1 MEWFDALNIQKIHR
15 EMNGLADKL
24 AVATSTLQP
33 LDEMISGNGK
43 MEINFRPSVPDN
55 IDHWQVFKDDEQLL
69 RFIHNLQEFEG
80 CKISYEK
87 EGKKYQECEDNVGNH
102 ISSNLISF
110 ENLFDRRDHH
120 KIK

>member
-1 MEWFDALNIQKIHR
+1 MEWFDALNIQKVHR

-33 LDEMISGNGK
+33 SDEIINGNGK
-43 MEINFRPSVPDN
+43 MEINFRPSIPNN

-80 CKISYEK
+80 CKISYQQKGK
-87 EGKKYQECEDNVGNH
+87 EYQ
-102 ISSNLISF
+102 
-110 ENLFDRRDHH
+110 
-120 KIK
+120 